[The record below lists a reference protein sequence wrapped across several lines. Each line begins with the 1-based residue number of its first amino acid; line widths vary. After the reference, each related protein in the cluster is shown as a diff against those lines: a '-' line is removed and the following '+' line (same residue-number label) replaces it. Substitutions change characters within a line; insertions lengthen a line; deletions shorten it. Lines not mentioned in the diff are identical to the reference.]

1 MNSMKSMSFFLFLM
15 KKGFSGVC
23 LYFTFQHKATITKA
37 TFIFLRTES
46 ISFRHRIF
54 IVNISKN
61 KMKVIFFFFSRKKSF
76 FFFFLVFVLVCSRS
90 FAVALH
96 NYFAF
101 CSLYIESATLIS
113 PLLRQ
118 FDVYTVVFFP
128 RSLDWR
134 RDLLFNFFG
143 QSVILLDFTGKSYLL
158 GLLIE
163 KFYHDLEKNRYSL
176 SKRKLSV
183 TI

>member
-1 MNSMKSMSFFLFLM
+1 VQGNYRPRSLKHSHKTERNALYHPIFIVNRIMNSMKSMSFFLFLM

-113 PLLRQ
+113 PLLR
-118 FDVYTVVFFP
+118 
-128 RSLDWR
+128 
-134 RDLLFNFFG
+134 
-143 QSVILLDFTGKSYLL
+143 
-158 GLLIE
+158 
-163 KFYHDLEKNRYSL
+163 
-176 SKRKLSV
+176 
-183 TI
+183 